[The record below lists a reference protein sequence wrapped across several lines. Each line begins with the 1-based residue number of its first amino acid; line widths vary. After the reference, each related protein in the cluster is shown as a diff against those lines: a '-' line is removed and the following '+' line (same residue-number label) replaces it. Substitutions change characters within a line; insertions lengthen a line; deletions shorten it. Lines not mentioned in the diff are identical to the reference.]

1 MRRPDGGCP
10 VRAMLSA
17 NLVFAVSLGYVA
29 LLFFVAYL
37 GDKRARAGQLGLF
50 QSPLIYTLSISV
62 YCTSWTFYGAVGSA
76 VRSGMEFITIYTGP
90 TIVFIGFW
98 FLLRKLVRI
107 GRVHRITS
115 IADLISSRYGKG
127 ESLAVLVT
135 LIAIVGSTPYI
146 ALQLKAVTT
155 SFQVISG
162 GGFADPDQPVF
173 ADPDYTMAFWIA
185 AGMAVFTIV
194 FGTRNIDAN
203 ERHHGVVAAIA
214 LEALVKL
221 FALIAVGLFVV
232 FYLAD
237 GPSEIF
243 SMAPPG
249 LLNTEEVFGPRWI
262 TLTFL
267 AATAVICLPRQ
278 FQVTVVENADE
289 RHLYTAS
296 WMFPL
301 YLLLIS
307 LFVLP
312 IAIGGLTFLPET
324 ANPDMFVLTLPMAMN
339 QDLLALIAFLGGF
352 SSATSMVIVACIALS
367 TMVSNHV
374 VMPLALR
381 LPWVEMKASGD
392 VRRLLLISRRTSI
405 CLVLLLG
412 FVYFRLSAKSDALA
426 AIGLIAFVGVAQFLP
441 SLIGGLYWRQAS
453 AKGAFAGLLA
463 GFLIW
468 LYTLFLPS
476 FEGAFLIPLSV
487 IENGPWGISFLR
499 PEALFGLEGMD
510 PLVHALFWSLCLNT
524 LIFVIVSLIFDP
536 KPLERLQG
544 ALFIDVFRTP
554 ADNEARFIRRYAAS
568 NDLFVVAQR
577 ILGTESAYRVFSEFA
592 QNQGVAGHLPR
603 ADDEFIGHLEREL
616 AGSVGAATARAMILQ
631 VVKGET
637 ISLDEL
643 MKIVDETQQVIDYS
657 RQLEVKSHQ
666 LQQTARQLREANE
679 RLKQLDVQKDD
690 FLSQVSHELRT
701 PMTSIR
707 SFAQILL
714 DTPDMDE
721 KETKRFT
728 GIILEESQRLTRLLD
743 EILDLA
749 RLEGEQIDWELH
761 EIDASEAL
769 ERAIA
774 TCQGLAAQSNVT
786 LEFRDEAK
794 GTIIEADDDRLRQV
808 FLNLITNAIKYN
820 SSPEP
825 KVTVLSAIENGRYCV
840 SVEDNG
846 AGIRAEDRERIFQK
860 FSRGW
865 RQSKDGRSGTGLG
878 LAISWQIMQRLRG
891 DLELLPQEDGTGA
904 RFKISLPCK
913 ERAAAE

>member
-1 MRRPDGGCP
+1 
-10 VRAMLSA
+10 MLSA
-17 NLVFAVSLGYVA
+17 NLIFAVSLGYVV
-29 LLFFVAYL
+29 LLFVVAYL
-37 GDKRARAGQLGLF
+37 GDKRARMGQLGLF

-76 VRSGMEFITIYTGP
+76 VRNGLEFLTIYLGP

-98 FLLRKLVRI
+98 YLLRKLVRI

-135 LIAIVGSTPYI
+135 LIAVIGTTPYI

-162 GGFADPDQPVF
+162 ANIGDPSDPIF
-173 ADPDYTMAFWIA
+173 ADPDYTLAFWIA
-185 AGMAVFTIV
+185 AGMAVFTIM

-232 FYLAD
+232 FALAD
-237 GPSEIF
+237 GPAEVF
-243 SMAPPG
+243 SWAPPDI
-249 LLNTEEVFGPRWI
+249 LNTDEVFGPRWI
-262 TLTFL
+262 ALTFL

-289 RHLYTAS
+289 RHLFTAS

-301 YLLLIS
+301 YLLLIC

-324 ANPDMFVLTLPMAMN
+324 ANPDMFVLTLPMAMD
-339 QDLLALIAFLGGF
+339 QDLLALVAFLGGF

-367 TMVSNHV
+367 TMVSNHI

-381 LPWVEMKASGD
+381 LPFVEMSASGD
-392 VRRLLLISRRTSI
+392 IRRLLLFSRRASI

-426 AIGLIAFVGVAQFLP
+426 AIGLISFAGVAQFLP
-441 SLIGGLYWRQAS
+441 SVIGGLYWRQAS
-453 AKGAFAGLLA
+453 AKGAFAGLTA

-468 LYTLFLPS
+468 AYTLFLPS
-476 FEGAFLIPLSV
+476 FQGAFLLSADV
-487 IENGPWGISFLR
+487 IADGPWGIAFLR
-499 PEALFGLEGMD
+499 PQALFGMDGFD
-510 PLVHALFWSLCLNT
+510 PLVHALFWSLAINAL
-524 LIFVIVSLIFDP
+524 LFVVVSLTFDP

-554 ADNEARFIRRYAAS
+554 ADNEARFIRRHAAS
-568 NDLFVVAQR
+568 NDLFVLAQR
-577 ILGTESAYRVFSEFA
+577 ILGTDAAYRLFSEFA
-592 QNQGVAGHLPR
+592 SNQGVPGHLPR

-616 AGSVGAATARAMILQ
+616 AGSVGAATARAMVSQ

-679 RLKQLDVQKDD
+679 RLRQLDVQKDD

-721 KETKRFT
+721 KNAKRFT
-728 GIILEESQRLTRLLD
+728 EIILEESLRLTRLLD

-749 RLEGEQIDWELH
+749 RLEGEQAPWVLEPV
-761 EIDASEAL
+761 DAEDTL
-769 ERAIA
+769 DRAVA
-774 TCQGLAAQSNVT
+774 TCQGLASQAGVT
-786 LEFRDEAK
+786 LVATDRLEGAMVEA
-794 GTIIEADDDRLRQV
+794 EADRLRQV
-808 FLNLITNAIKYN
+808 YLNLITNAIKYCN
-820 SSPEP
+820 ADRPV
-825 KVTVLSAIENGRYCV
+825 VTVRTEIEGDRYRV
-840 SVEDNG
+840 YIEDNG
-846 AGIRAEDRERIFQK
+846 EGIRAEDRERIFQK

-865 RQSKDGRSGTGLG
+865 RESKDGRSGTGLG

-891 DLELLPQEDGTGA
+891 DLELMPAKDGQGAQFRITLPLAAGA
-904 RFKISLPCK
+904 T
-913 ERAAAE
+913 RAAE

>member
-1 MRRPDGGCP
+1 
-10 VRAMLSA
+10 MLSA
-17 NLVFAVSLGYVA
+17 NLVFAVSLGYVI
-29 LLFFVAYL
+29 LLFLVAFW
-37 GDKRARAGQLGLF
+37 GDKKARTGSSGLF

-76 VRSGMEFITIYTGP
+76 VRNGLEFATIYIGP

-98 FLLRKLVRI
+98 YLLRKLVRI

-115 IADLISSRYGKG
+115 IADLLSSRYGKG

-135 LIAIVGSTPYI
+135 LIAVVGTTPYI
-146 ALQLKAVTT
+146 ALQLKAVTN

-162 GGFADPDQPVF
+162 NIVSDLAHPVF
-173 ADPDYTMAFWIA
+173 GDPDYTTAFWIA
-185 AGMAVFTIV
+185 TGMAIFTIV

-221 FALIAVGLFVV
+221 FALLAVGLFVV
-232 FYLAD
+232 FSLAN
-237 GPSEIF
+237 GPGEVF
-243 SMAPPG
+243 SWAPPDF
-249 LLNTEEVFGPRWI
+249 LKTEDVFGPRWVSV
-262 TLTFL
+262 TFL

-278 FQVTVVENADE
+278 FQVTVVENSDE
-289 RHLYTAS
+289 RHLFTAS

-301 YLLLIS
+301 YLMLIS

-312 IAIGGLTFLPET
+312 IAIAGLKFLPAT
-324 ANPDMFVLTLPMAMN
+324 ANPDMFVLTLPMAMD
-339 QDLLALIAFLGGF
+339 QHTLALVAFLGGF

-367 TMVSNHV
+367 TMVSNHI

-381 LPWVEMKASGD
+381 LPWVEMQASGD
-392 VRRLLLISRRTSI
+392 IRRLLLFSRRASI

-426 AIGLIAFVGVAQFLP
+426 SIGLIAFLGVAQFLP

-453 AKGAFAGLLA
+453 AKGAFAGLVA
-463 GFLIW
+463 GFTLW
-468 LYTLFLPS
+468 LYTLFFPS
-476 FEGAFLIPLSV
+476 FEGQFVMPLSV
-487 IENGPWGISFLR
+487 IENGPWGIAQLR
-499 PEALFGLEGMD
+499 PEALFGLGGMD
-510 PLVHALFWSLCLNT
+510 PLVHALFWSLSINT
-524 LIFVIVSLIFDP
+524 FLFVTVSVIFDP

-544 ALFIDVFRTP
+544 ALFIDVFRAP
-554 ADNEARFIRRYAAS
+554 ADNESRFIRRYAAS
-568 NDLFVVAQR
+568 SDLFVLAQR
-577 ILGTESAYRVFSEFA
+577 ILGTNTAYRLFSDFA
-592 QNQGVAGHLPR
+592 KNQGVSGHLPR

-616 AGSVGAATARAMILQ
+616 AGSVGAATARAMISQ

-679 RLKQLDVQKDD
+679 RLKELDLQKDD

-714 DTPDMDE
+714 ETPDMTVDE
-721 KETKRFT
+721 TQRFT
-728 GIILEESQRLTRLLD
+728 GIILEESMRLTRLLD

-749 RLEGEQIDWELH
+749 RLEGEQIPWTLQKVDPE
-761 EIDASEAL
+761 DTL
-769 ERAIA
+769 ERAVA
-774 TCQGLAAQSNVT
+774 TCHGLAAQAETEIQFGDRVQGI
-786 LEFRDEAK
+786 EIDAEA
-794 GTIIEADDDRLRQV
+794 DRLRQV
-808 FLNLITNAIKYN
+808 YLNLITNAIKYN
-820 SSPEP
+820 TADKPII
-825 KVTVLSAIENGRYCV
+825 TVRTELQGQRYCV
-840 SVEDNG
+840 YIEDNG
-846 AGIRAEDRERIFQK
+846 EGIRAEDRERIFKK

-865 RQSKDGRSGTGLG
+865 RESKDGRSGTGLG
-878 LAISWQIMQRLRG
+878 LAISWQIMQRLQG
-891 DLELLPQEDGTGA
+891 DLELLPQETGTGA
-904 RFKISLPCK
+904 CFRVTLPY
-913 ERAAAE
+913 RSANSSTAAE